1 MIIYLNEAVSIH
13 ESALNLTD
21 TEASLLYNIIF
32 DITSDS
38 HKFDEN
44 INDIIIDGDV
54 FFNKYPSIMIRFMT
68 VLLDLKII

>member
-1 MIIYLNEAVSIH
+1 MTIYLNEVVNIH
-13 ESALNLTD
+13 EVALNLTD
-21 TEASLLYNIIF
+21 TETSLLYNIIYN
-32 DITSDS
+32 ITSDS

-54 FFNKYPSIMIRFMT
+54 FFYKYPSIMFRFMT